1 MLMIDTDLLSIVK
14 TKKPEIDI
22 SEEVERTLAQIAGV
36 KKEWV
41 EVNSPSHIH
50 PQSRSPRAGG
60 KIKTV
65 KSVFV
70 ELSPLLKTEFSV
82 REFVAAMKISN
93 YIYSKSSWK
102 SVPDKKLKRLLK
114 LGIIERV
121 GCVGEGKYRKLLIPD
136 IEENKVSERSKNDR
150 RTLANTIK

>member
-1 MLMIDTDLLSIVK
+1 MIDTDLLSIVK
-14 TKKPEIDI
+14 IKKPEIDI

-50 PQSRSPRAGG
+50 PQSRAGG

-82 REFVAAMKISN
+82 REFVTAMKISN
-93 YIYSKSSWK
+93 YVYSKSSWK

-150 RTLANTIK
+150 KTLANTIK